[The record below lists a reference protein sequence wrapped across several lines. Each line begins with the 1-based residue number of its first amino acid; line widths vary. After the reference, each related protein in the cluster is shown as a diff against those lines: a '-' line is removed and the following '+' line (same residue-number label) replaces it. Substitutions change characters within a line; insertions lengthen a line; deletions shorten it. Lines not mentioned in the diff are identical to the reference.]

1 MEMLLVS
8 LVMLVIGTI
17 VGIVNTQKAN
27 KIKRAEALLSSCS
40 LEGKTLHIKEQNKLF
55 ATVMKIKNHEVA
67 QYQNDPLKVHVGAA
81 TVGGVTTGGVY
92 TTGGGLSQTDYNDGR
107 SVLIYKQV
115 VKPKENEVHL
125 TTFISETELKSIVL
139 SDELARKAKQSEI
152 KEYLKGNTIEIVQE
166 VKPSNIVAELMS
178 MGQNLRAANQLSMEQ
193 AAGYPSRKKCE
204 KIIAWLCEE

>member
-8 LVMLVIGTI
+8 LIGLVIASI
-17 VGIVNTQKAN
+17 AGIYHTRNAN

-55 ATVMKIKNHEVA
+55 ATVMEIKKHEVA
-67 QYQNDPLKVHVGAA
+67 QYDKDPLKVHVGAA

-107 SVLIYKQV
+107 VVLIYKQV
-115 VKPKENEVHL
+115 DKPKENEVHL
-125 TTFISETELKSIVL
+125 TTFISETEIKSIVL
-139 SDELARKAKQSEI
+139 SDELARKAKQSKI
-152 KEYLKGNTIEIVQE
+152 KEYLKGNTIEVVQE
-166 VKPSNIVAELMS
+166 VKPSNVVAELMR

-193 AAGYPSRKKCE
+193 AAGYPSREKCE
-204 KIIAWLCEE
+204 AIIAWLCEE